1 MSNNTD
7 TFESFGIGFQ
17 NCVLQGLITDRVFFE
32 KSFETLK
39 DDYFTSDAHK
49 TLWTEIRKLFNKY
62 NTPPSY
68 ETVKV
73 EISTMPDG
81 ALKEDTI
88 EVLLDIQTRV
98 NRQEIEYAKDNISDV
113 MRLLEDSLAEEVLSE
128 KIKAGDTAVVDVGED
143 NKVKVLLGEKFD
155 VLQES

>member
-49 TLWTEIRKLFNKY
+49 TLWTEIRNLFNKY

-73 EISTMPDG
+73 EISSMPDG

-98 NRQEIEYAKDNISDV
+98 NRQEI
-113 MRLLEDSLAEEVLSE
+113 
-128 KIKAGDTAVVDVGED
+128 
-143 NKVKVLLGEKFD
+143 
-155 VLQES
+155 

>member
-62 NTPPSY
+62 NTPPS
-68 ETVKV
+68 
-73 EISTMPDG
+73 
-81 ALKEDTI
+81 
-88 EVLLDIQTRV
+88 VLY
-98 NRQEIEYAKDNISDV
+98 QEKN
-113 MRLLEDSLAEEVLSE
+113 EEE
-128 KIKAGDTAVVDVGED
+128 KRTTGIGDLIDLVA
-143 NKVKVLLGEKFD
+143 FCR
-155 VLQES
+155 

>member
-98 NRQEIEYAKDNISDV
+98 NCQ
-113 MRLLEDSLAEEVLSE
+113 
-128 KIKAGDTAVVDVGED
+128 
-143 NKVKVLLGEKFD
+143 
-155 VLQES
+155 

>member
-98 NRQEIEYAKDNISDV
+98 NRQEIEYAKDKSIEFCKNMSMKQAILKSVD
-113 MRLLEDSLAEEVLSE
+113 LLKEGRYEEIQSTIENSL
-128 KIKAGDTAVVDVGED
+128 KINTEQD
-143 NKVKVLLGEKFD
+143 
-155 VLQES
+155 